1 MDRRPLLRF
10 PDSGHYDA
18 ASDRGGQR
26 AAAIYSLIVT
36 AKLNDVDP
44 QVWLGDVLARIA
56 DHPPQDR
63 RTAAVE
69 LAAAFG
75 AAKSGSL
82 ILAAIASVFTIRYV
96 ANLLG
101 EDEDWLH
108 QLSIDM
114 FPEDG
119 CLWVYGFGE
128 DGVTAFTEDGI
139 ENLRQIISDERAA
152 GRTLPSVKPA
162 K

>member
-1 MDRRPLLRF
+1 M
-10 PDSGHYDA
+10 
-18 ASDRGGQR
+18 
-26 AAAIYSLIVT
+26 
-36 AKLNDVDP
+36 
-44 QVWLGDVLARIA
+44 
-56 DHPPQDR
+56 
-63 RTAAVE
+63 E

-75 AAKSGSL
+75 DATSGSL

-119 CLWVYGFGE
+119 WPLG
-128 DGVTAFTEDGI
+128 
-139 ENLRQIISDERAA
+139 LRFRGGWR
-152 GRTLPSVKPA
+152 GRLYRGRH
-162 K
+162 